1 MSFYNFFKR
10 SKNKS
15 NCELIKKSKKTHQS
29 NSDSGWGWIV
39 VISSFIIQ
47 LVIDGTFSGYGVLYL
62 SLRNDEAFISK
73 NYSQTILSIPGTIQ
87 PGFFLCTGAFV
98 SPLIRMFGFRI
109 SGCFGAFLL
118 GLGMSVASYL
128 DNIHIFTIFYGVISG
143 SGFGI
148 LMVCAIVA
156 VNYYFDRYRG
166 MASGIAMS
174 GAGIGTLSIPVFYNW
189 IIHVKGW
196 RSSLLIYS
204 LTASLLTALASLTFK
219 PFVTA
224 SLDNDVEQSG
234 IIEDMKKYNPNQMST
249 VKNVPEIHCT
259 DEHESELGDINSNKT
274 SDMAIHLNSRLDDY
288 TLHCTQDSI
297 KEEIG
302 GRNEQ
307 DKNISDH
314 VNTQLNIDNYEKTS
328 NDCSIKKDGKFS
340 IGFANALRQYLL
352 NQRESTALP
361 ENDSDAEDM
370 ESMIG
375 SRLWKSSLGF
385 RRSKPWYTNR
395 QEQPSQSDQQRD
407 YVKRSRRMTTATTT
421 TIDPTVFDHIH
432 SSYILS
438 PIKKSRRKKLISQ
451 LSTPFDKPDAFYSAS
466 LASLNPRSSQIL
478 VAYKKSKVPSVYMN
492 SNSMGL
498 AYSHPSKPSL
508 VYATELMSKKRS
520 TTNDFISS
528 NVSIQSFSTPLS
540 NQHNEQEHDQ
550 QQQETM
556 NSLDSQIYKSSRS
569 NISPEF
575 NVIEENI
582 REEELITDNK
592 IQGSTEPDYPASE
605 LVTPTSKRYLAVISE
620 KTVKLFDLGLFTEA
634 SFLYL
639 VGIGITSQ
647 LAYFIPY
654 VYLIDCAISYGME
667 QNRAVFILM
676 ILSILHTIGRLI
688 SGIMANIFHM
698 DSVYLSGL
706 ATLIGGLAHLFLVF
720 ILPPTFT
727 WYALYASVYGLCSG
741 IPIPL
746 IPILLV
752 RFNGLERLT
761 TSFSN
766 LNLLKGI
773 ASMIGPIVAIS
784 IVEKTGQK
792 DYYFLVAGVCYVTS
806 ALLHLGLFR
815 YPCSTQLNEENDDPY
830 AKCYL
835 FPNKLKSTQKT

>member
-156 VNYYFDRYRG
+156 VNYYFDRYR
-166 MASGIAMS
+166 
-174 GAGIGTLSIPVFYNW
+174 
-189 IIHVKGW
+189 GW

-375 SRLWKSSLGF
+375 SRLGSQVWDLDDL
-385 RRSKPWYTNR
+385 NR
-395 QEQPSQSDQQRD
+395 GIQIRD

-498 AYSHPSKPSL
+498 AYSHPSKPSS

-540 NQHNEQEHDQ
+540 NQHNEQEHGQ